1 MKKITAL
8 IKKHDNILIPIIF
21 AIILLKVTY
30 NISINNNDELINF
43 LNIYKM
49 SNGLTIYQDTNVII
63 TPLFFYLGEIVLN
76 TFGNNILVFRTYNL
90 IISTIMYF
98 LCYQIFK
105 TLKINKRLSLLY
117 TILIIMFT
125 YGIIGSGANYNILA
139 YIFFE
144 LGVILILKMK
154 TSIKKDIV
162 QGIILF
168 LVFFSNQKL
177 VAGYFV
183 ALVIYEIWNKNIK
196 SLIKELTVAAM
207 IVVVFFIYL
216 CTQNNL
222 HNFINYTILGIGEFG
237 TKNAILGTSFITNI
251 IPVLSTVFIIA
262 MHIILTKLM
271 TKYEKEKSKE
281 LIKKLSTM
289 LIFSLCSLV
298 LIIPIVNI
306 YHMQLASVLILV
318 TLIYEVHLFINP
330 IIDNEKSQKIT
341 SIIIAILLIIL
352 TILSIKE
359 IINYD
364 MFINTIPKDSPLY
377 GSLIE
382 EELQKEIKDV
392 TTYIKNSDKEVIVLS
407 TYAPFYSIILNDLD
421 NNEYDWALRGNL
433 GAEGEK
439 GLTSKIK
446 ELKDTQI
453 LLYSDE
459 ENSENYQFVFN
470 TVSYIQ
476 ENMKYI
482 GKIHKFSI
490 YETID

>member
-207 IVVVFFIYL
+207 LVVVFFIYL

-237 TKNAILGTSFITNI
+237 TKNAILATSFITNI

-271 TKYEKEKSKE
+271 TKYEKE
-281 LIKKLSTM
+281 
-289 LIFSLCSLV
+289 
-298 LIIPIVNI
+298 
-306 YHMQLASVLILV
+306 
-318 TLIYEVHLFINP
+318 
-330 IIDNEKSQKIT
+330 
-341 SIIIAILLIIL
+341 
-352 TILSIKE
+352 
-359 IINYD
+359 
-364 MFINTIPKDSPLY
+364 
-377 GSLIE
+377 
-382 EELQKEIKDV
+382 
-392 TTYIKNSDKEVIVLS
+392 
-407 TYAPFYSIILNDLD
+407 
-421 NNEYDWALRGNL
+421 R
-433 GAEGEK
+433 
-439 GLTSKIK
+439 
-446 ELKDTQI
+446 
-453 LLYSDE
+453 
-459 ENSENYQFVFN
+459 
-470 TVSYIQ
+470 
-476 ENMKYI
+476 
-482 GKIHKFSI
+482 
-490 YETID
+490 